1 MWILRFYN
9 QYNQE
14 LTRLSIKNESS
25 KIYIFSKWKESYH
38 DNHDKDLIY
47 AHVFV
52 TSGKICERPTLKERD
67 REKDACVRVCIGS
80 KALSE
85 HCLPRI
91 STSFCPAFKVN
102 PYKKKIPTFSWLSD
116 SNAGQKIYWPTD
128 FFIRDFR
135 Y

>member
-67 REKDACVRVCIGS
+67 REKDACVRVCAS
-80 KALSE
+80 V
-85 HCLPRI
+85 PRPSP
-91 STSFCPAFKVN
+91 STASRGFQLLFVRRSRWTRTR
-102 PYKKKIPTFSWLSD
+102 KKFLRSPDCQIAMRDRKYTDLLTFS
-116 SNAGQKIYWPTD
+116 
-128 FFIRDFR
+128 
-135 Y
+135 